1 MAFSGIGMGP
11 LAGVD
16 ANEDVLGFGGHG
28 PPVAGGEAMIVGG
41 DFFQEGNGGIEV
53 AAI

>member
-1 MAFSGIGMGP
+1 MAFSGIGKGP

-28 PPVAGGEAMIVGG
+28 PTVAGGEAMIVGG
-41 DFFQEGNGGIEV
+41 EFFQEGNGEIEV
-53 AAI
+53 TAV